1 MLSAVK
7 QSDIP
12 KIVESLSLE
21 QQNVLVKYLYKGMSV
36 TKGQQQGGVLLS
48 WYDKTVDVT
57 GLGPVVRYLSDRRT
71 V

>member
-1 MLSAVK
+1 
-7 QSDIP
+7 
-12 KIVESLSLE
+12 
-21 QQNVLVKYLYKGMSV
+21 MSV

-48 WYDKTVDVT
+48 WYDKTVDIT